1 MHIRRGDTV
10 IVLSGK
16 DRGLR
21 GKVTR
26 ALPRDNR
33 AVVEGVNK
41 VKRHQKPSLQNPQ
54 GGIITREAPVHASNL
69 MLVCPH
75 CHKPTRTGHKLD
87 DRGERVRF
95 CKRCGAAIEAR

>member
-26 ALPRDNR
+26 ALPAEGR
-33 AVVEGVNK
+33 AVVDGINK
-41 VKRHQKPSLQNPQ
+41 VKRHQKPSLQSPQ
-54 GGIITREAPVHASNL
+54 SGIITKEAPVHASNL

-75 CHKPTRTGHKLD
+75 CHKPTRVAKKID
-87 DRGERVRF
+87 DDGERVRA
-95 CKRCGAAIEAR
+95 CKRCSATIDS

>member
-21 GKVTR
+21 GKVVR
-26 ALPRDNR
+26 SLPEENR

-41 VKRHQKPSLQNPQ
+41 VKRHQKPSLKSPQ
-54 GGIITREAPVHASNL
+54 SGILTKEAPLSASNL

-75 CHKPTRTGHKLD
+75 CHKPTRVAHKIQD
-87 DRGERVRF
+87 DGSRART
-95 CKRCGAAIEAR
+95 CKRCGAAIDS

>member
-21 GKVTR
+21 GKVVR
-26 ALPRDNR
+26 SLPSENR
-33 AVVEGVNK
+33 AVVEGINK

-54 GGIITREAPVHASNL
+54 SGIITKEAPLNASNL

-75 CHKPTRTGHKLD
+75 CHKPTRVAHKIQD
-87 DRGERVRF
+87 DGSRVRA
-95 CKRCGAAIEAR
+95 CKRCDADIDS

>member
-26 ALPRDNR
+26 SLPGEGR

-41 VKRHQKPSLQNPQ
+41 VKRHTKPSLQSPQ
-54 GGIITREAPVHASNL
+54 SGIITKEAPLSASNL

-75 CHKPTRTGHKLD
+75 CHKPTRVAHKIQD
-87 DRGERVRF
+87 DGSRART
-95 CKRCGAAIEAR
+95 CKRCGAGIDS

>member
-21 GKVTR
+21 GKVVR
-26 ALPRDNR
+26 SLPSENR
-33 AVVEGVNK
+33 AVVEGINK

-54 GGIITREAPVHASNL
+54 SGIITKEAPLSASNL

-75 CHKPTRTGHKLD
+75 CHKPTRVAHKIQD
-87 DRGERVRF
+87 DGSRVRA
-95 CKRCGAAIEAR
+95 CKRCDADIDS

>member
-1 MHIRRGDTV
+1 MHIRQGDTV
-10 IVLSGK
+10 IVLTGK

-26 ALPRDNR
+26 ALPRQDR

-41 VKRHQKPSLQNPQ
+41 VKRHTKPSMKNPQ
-54 GGIITREAPVHASNL
+54 SGIITREAPVHASNL

-75 CHKPTRTGHKLD
+75 CHKPSRVSRPVGD
-87 DRGERVRF
+87 NGEHLRA
-95 CKRCGAAIEAR
+95 CKRCGSTIER

>member
-26 ALPRDNR
+26 SLPSEGR
-33 AVVEGVNK
+33 AVVDGINK
-41 VKRHQKPSLQNPQ
+41 VKRHQKPSLKNPQ
-54 GGIITREAPVHASNL
+54 SGIITKEAPVHASNL
-69 MLVCPH
+69 MLVCPQ
-75 CHKPTRTGHKLD
+75 CHKPTRVAHKVQD
-87 DRGERVRF
+87 DGARVRA
-95 CKRCGAAIEAR
+95 CKRCGAAID